1 MKRAISFIH
10 RYYIVHY
17 LVFIICSVLILSGL
31 SFSSVADVKD
41 SKGNASPMIFNFSA
55 ASPVKE
61 SQLIFTLNKTS
72 QYSKNDSVEAYYN
85 NLSHEA
91 DTTLLKAVF
100 LGIPMEC
107 HFCMTIPITRITG

>member
-1 MKRAISFIH
+1 M
-10 RYYIVHY
+10 HY
-17 LVFIICSVLILSGL
+17 LVFILYTIFILSGL
-31 SFSSVADVKD
+31 TCLAMADWEDKKD
-41 SKGNASPMIFNFSA
+41 NTSIMIFNFSA
-55 ASPVKE
+55 ASPVNE

-72 QYSKNDSVEAYYN
+72 QYSKNDSVEEYYN

-107 HFCMTIPITRITG
+107 HFCMTIPITRIIR